1 MDERAWMK
9 GFIDAQKTMA
19 GSPGLKAVLDT
30 QKAIAGSPALKAALD
45 TQKAI
50 AGSPALKAALDAQK
64 AIAGSPG
71 LKAALDAQE
80 RIAGSPGLKAALD
93 AQRAIAGS
101 PGLKAVLDAQKNIGA
116 SPAVKAVLD
125 TQEKIANSPAL
136 KSLANFQRR
145 LAGSA
150 TLKSLGHLQHGL
162 SSAVRFVSERYAD
175 SFEAALRY
183 YDTHWGEL
191 ETEHPDRPQPV
202 LFVIGSLGMA
212 LGMPLYEAAK
222 LQSDDSE
229 LLNVLEPV
237 VTDRGFIEEVQAAA
251 QVAPH
256 LSPIQR
262 RHFTTALS
270 WLGQRQY
277 VDAYPPFYQGLE
289 AAFYRVARDQGVI
302 DDKNHFLAKKGK
314 ASKVEDLFAEIISDP
329 RFRRFL
335 RVWVFGERG
344 NPFRHGDIDDP
355 EECRRQAL
363 RLAVALIGW
372 LELYGGWQTCDFEH
386 RLQLEASERRHR
398 GRS

>member
-1 MDERAWMK
+1 MDERPWMK
-9 GFIDAQKTMA
+9 WFI
-19 GSPGLKAVLDT
+19 
-30 QKAIAGSPALKAALD
+30 
-45 TQKAI
+45 
-50 AGSPALKAALDAQK
+50 DAQK

-71 LKAALDAQE
+71 LKAALDAQNNIGASPAVKAVLDTQKA
-80 RIAGSPGLKAALD
+80 IAGSPGLKAALD
-93 AQRAIAGS
+93 AQNNIGASPAVKAVLDTQKAIAGSPGLKAALDSQERIAGS

-125 TQEKIANSPAL
+125 AQEKIANSPAL

-289 AAFYRVARDQGVI
+289 AAFYRVARAQGVI
-302 DDKNHFLAKKGK
+302 DDKNHAGVSML
-314 ASKVEDLFAEIISDP
+314 VP
-329 RFRRFL
+329 
-335 RVWVFGERG
+335 
-344 NPFRHGDIDDP
+344 
-355 EECRRQAL
+355 
-363 RLAVALIGW
+363 
-372 LELYGGWQTCDFEH
+372 
-386 RLQLEASERRHR
+386 
-398 GRS
+398 